1 MLKRIKLIQGV
12 GTFSQSRASGIELTK
27 VTVIYAENRNGKS
40 TFCDVIQSLAEDSSE
55 YVMNRQSIPNLLHR
69 PAKIE
74 LQFDT
79 IGGNVVSVFENGQW
93 QPKTPSCS
101 KLYVFDQSFIHRNVF
116 TGQRL
121 ERPNSEN
128 MTSFILGESNTALF
142 ENLAEMNVNLR
153 EERRLLSTIE
163 GQFAPHGLGNIQGYT
178 NSVLP
183 VETKAQLEEQI
194 VADINSK
201 QQITTTI
208 QNIDKIKQRASLGAV
223 GTQVDFST
231 TCSPINTLLASSL
244 GNVHQGSLV
253 ILQEHMTKHVNDSAA
268 FKGWANQGIAQIKDD
283 CPFCGQVL
291 GADAENLIAAYQQA
305 FNAEFDRFN
314 SQTRQA
320 LNGLRQPFKIP
331 STRESLNQQHQ
342 GNKQRIELYS
352 EPQIADHLE
361 STPLIALLDQKFA
374 VILAS
379 YDVVSLSCQQT
390 TELWNPILEKKF
402 ATPYEQIEQ
411 INFDDLLRNTI
422 VYNQSIYEYWLI
434 VEQINTIFDTFKS
447 SLSEAQLNTE
457 LTNISEQH
465 ERIKNAL
472 KRIELEPLC
481 IQYKY
486 KLETITIREAA
497 YQTRK
502 LQLEQSQTS
511 YLDSYFQ
518 AINEL
523 FRQLGSSDFEIVK
536 FPNNRGMQVIYDLRI
551 KFKGEEVSADK
562 INSVFCE
569 SDRRA
574 LALSIFLAKLTSLST
589 EEKTKAILVLDDP
602 VTSFDNER
610 ISLIL
615 NKLHELNNE
624 VKQLI
629 ITTHYKSMAASVT
642 RKFRSCA
649 KALKICKG
657 ANTSEIVEITLHEMM
672 ATDHDLAFDKI
683 MAFNN
688 REIQGDILRLLRPFF
703 EEEIRRRF
711 KKQLLQLGLSLTDDL
726 SNCITKLG
734 QNNYIEP
741 SIEVR
746 LNAIRDTLNTPMHN
760 LEEGSIENTRAL
772 SEEIMQ
778 IIYHDLKCSRFL
790 N

>member
-12 GTFSQSRASGIELTK
+12 GTFTQSRASGIELAE
-27 VTVIYAENRNGKS
+27 VTVVYGENRNGKS
-40 TFCDVIQSLAEDSSE
+40 TFCDVMYSLAEDSPD
-55 YVMNRQSIPNLLHR
+55 YVLSRQSIPNDTSR
-69 PAKIE
+69 PAKVE
-74 LQFDT
+74 LQFET
-79 IGGNVVSVFENGQW
+79 ASGNIVSVFENGQW
-93 QPKTPSCS
+93 QPKTPNCS

-268 FKGWANQGIAQIKDD
+268 FKGWANQGMAQIKDD

-291 GADAENLIAAYQQA
+291 GADAQNLIAAYQQA

-331 STRESLNQQHQ
+331 NTRESLNQQHQ

-352 EPQIADHLE
+352 EPQIAANLE
-361 STPLIALLDQKFA
+361 LAPLIALLEQKLA
-374 VILAS
+374 LILAS
-379 YDVVSLSCQQT
+379 FDVVSLSCQKA
-390 TELWNPILEKKF
+390 TELWTPILEKKF
-402 ATPYEQIEQ
+402 ATPYEQVEQ
-411 INFDDLLRNTI
+411 INFDDLLQKAIT
-422 VYNQSIYEYWLI
+422 YNQSIYEYWLI
-434 VEQINTIFDTFKS
+434 AEQINTIFNTFKD
-447 SLSEAQLNTE
+447 SLSEAQLNAE
-457 LTNISEQH
+457 LATITQH
-465 ERIKNAL
+465 QERIKNAL

-481 IQYKY
+481 IQYRD
-486 KLETITIREAA
+486 KLAAITAQETA
-497 YQTRK
+497 YQTK
-502 LQLEQSQTS
+502 KIQLEQSQTA

-518 AINEL
+518 SINEL
-523 FRQLGSSDFEIVK
+523 FRQLGSRDFEIIKV
-536 FPNNRGMQVIYDLRI
+536 PNNRGVQVIYDLRV
-551 KFKGEEVSADK
+551 KFKGVDIPADK
-562 INSVFCE
+562 INTVFSE

-574 LALSIFLAKLTSLST
+574 LALCIFLAKLTSLPL
-589 EEKTKAILVLDDP
+589 EERAKAILVLDDP

-615 NKLHELNNE
+615 NKLAELQRS

-629 ITTHYKSMAASVT
+629 ITTHYKGMAASAT
-642 RKFRSCA
+642 KKFRHCA
-649 KALKICKG
+649 KVVRMLKG
-657 ANTSEIVEITLHEMM
+657 ADTSSMEEVDLDEMM
-672 ATDHDLAFDKI
+672 ASDHDLAFDRIKSFI
-683 MAFNN
+683 A
-688 REIQGDILRLLRPFF
+688 RESDDDVLRILRPFF

-711 KKQLLQLGLSLTDDL
+711 KKQLLELSLQRADL
-726 SNCITKLG
+726 SVCLTTLRDNRHISPDVEAKL
-734 QNNYIEP
+734 
-741 SIEVR
+741 S
-746 LNAIRDTLNTPMHN
+746 AIRDTLNTPMHE
-760 LEEGSIENTRAL
+760 LGDGALENTRVLA
-772 SEEIMQ
+772 EQ
-778 IIYHDLKCSRFL
+778 IVNIVYHEL
-790 N
+790 